1 MENIY
6 ESSYTENIENIE
18 KWYELLKTK
27 KDMILK
33 VFSCMKESEVEI
45 NEEGQMEQIYLGI
58 KNGLSSSE
66 IMLYADTYL
75 DTYEWERI
83 REALELGIPFHMI
96 KSIVDNEEGYDF
108 DAIDR
113 IKREYFL
120 ELLHHEDDKDKPE
133 M

>member
-27 KDMILK
+27 KDTIRK
-33 VFSCMKESEVEI
+33 VFSCMRESKI
-45 NEEGQMEQIYLGI
+45 DIYEEEQMEEIYLGI
-58 KNGLSSSE
+58 KNGLVANE
-66 IMLYADTYL
+66 IMLYVNTNL
-75 DTYEWERI
+75 DAFEWKKI
-83 REALELGIPFHMI
+83 REALELGIPYPSI

-120 ELLHHEDDKDKPE
+120 KLLHHEDDKDKPE